1 MRMMQ
6 DSHRILCLDSSPARL
21 LAVSRALEK
30 AGFQVWNA
38 ASAREAICMA
48 FGLRF
53 DALVM
58 DQAASSKSAGI
69 WNCLR
74 ESQPHLPIFIHSRDS
89 GNPPASSDLC
99 KGDNSGSASPE
110 LILACLTILLNP
122 VARKPAACVLQPA
135 ACRTLDPSSLTTDD

>member
-1 MRMMQ
+1 MMQ
-6 DSHRILCLDSSPARL
+6 PSHRILCLDSSPARL
-21 LAVSRALEK
+21 LMVSRALEK

-58 DQAASSKSAGI
+58 DQGASSKSAGI

-89 GNPPASSDLC
+89 GNPRIASGLDQPE
-99 KGDNSGSASPE
+99 NSVSSE

-122 VARKPAACVLQPA
+122 VPRKLNPTACGVQSAAYSPFDPAP
-135 ACRTLDPSSLTTDD
+135 LTTDD